1 MPKIRTAL
9 NIAAAILS
17 NPRRL
22 ALVLDSPKP
31 ASTKGELQEYFDR
44 PPGLRQIDLL
54 DILPDLR
61 ESISPYSY
69 LEGQALPTDIALL
82 KGLAKKKPGCRYLE
96 IGSWRGESL
105 ANMAAVCAECVAI
118 TLPPD
123 DMRAAGY
130 SEAAIACEGFFAR
143 NFQNVRF
150 IKHNSRTF
158 DFRQFGPYFDV
169 VFIDGDHSPDAVMDD
184 TRNAFSILRNQNSV
198 IVWHDYG
205 LTPESINYPTLN
217 GIRKGC
223 PPEKLQ
229 FVFHVSN
236 TLCAVFIGAEPR
248 LRSEIIPYPQ
258 TPDKVFEVTLSAK
271 KLGS

>member
-1 MPKIRTAL
+1 MPVIRTAL
-9 NIAAAILS
+9 NVAAAILK

-22 ALVLDSPKP
+22 ARVLDSPRPISGK
-31 ASTKGELQEYFDR
+31 EQLQRYFDR
-44 PPGLRQIDLL
+44 PPGLRQINLL
-54 DILPDLR
+54 DILPNFR

-69 LEGQALPTDIALL
+69 LEGQPLPTDIALL
-82 KGLAKKKPGCRYLE
+82 KGLAKKRSGCRYLE

-105 ANMAAVCAECVAI
+105 ANMASVCAECVAI

-130 SEAAIACEGFFAR
+130 SEAAIACEGFFIR
-143 NFQNVRF
+143 HFQNVRL

-158 DFRQFGPYFDV
+158 DFGQFGRYFDV
-169 VFIDGDHSPDAVMDD
+169 VFIDGDHSPEAIMDD
-184 TRNAFSILRNQNSV
+184 TRNAFSVLRNQNSV

-205 LTPESINYPTLN
+205 LTPESINYPTLK

-236 TLCAVFIGAEPR
+236 TLCAAFINDEPS
-248 LRSEIIPYPQ
+248 LRSEIMPYPQ

-271 KLGS
+271 KLYS